1 MWRVVVVMI
10 AVSIVSI
17 SSQFKSRIFNNKINL
32 IQNVEDFENK
42 NEIQ

>member
-1 MWRVVVVMI
+1 VVVVMI

-17 SSQFKSRIFNNKINL
+17 SSQFKSRIFNNKINM

>member
-17 SSQFKSRIFNNKINL
+17 SSQFKSRIFNNKINM